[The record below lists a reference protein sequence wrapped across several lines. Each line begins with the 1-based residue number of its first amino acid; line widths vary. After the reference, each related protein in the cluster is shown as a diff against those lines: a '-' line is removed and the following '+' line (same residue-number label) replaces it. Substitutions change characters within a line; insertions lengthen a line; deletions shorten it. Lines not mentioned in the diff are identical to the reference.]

1 MQLLVDL
8 FGYLSIVLH
17 GLTIVGQ
24 AVTLGSVLFL
34 VFLARPHAWMM
45 GDGGVAV
52 IGDTTRI
59 ARWAALGLVV
69 GESIVIAMQTAVLTS
84 TTGIGLGDAL
94 GADFAIAGLA
104 KIGATVLQT

>member
-34 VFLARPHAWMM
+34 VFLAMR
-45 GDGGVAV
+45 V
-52 IGDTTRI
+52 
-59 ARWAALGLVV
+59 
-69 GESIVIAMQTAVLTS
+69 
-84 TTGIGLGDAL
+84 
-94 GADFAIAGLA
+94 
-104 KIGATVLQT
+104 